1 MLDQRWRILSV
12 LFLARTAMGF
22 QFQSVASTTP
32 LLMTD
37 LHIDYGGIGSL
48 IGFYMVPGIVVAFPS
63 GLLMRRFGDKR
74 LCVAG
79 LTLMVLG
86 GILLGLGHTVAAAF
100 AGRIVSGAGSVIF
113 SLVLT
118 KMATDWF
125 AGREIIFAMGVVLAS
140 WPFGIAAGLL
150 VQPALAASEG
160 WRWVMYE
167 AAALCGIALF
177 LIIIGYRD
185 PPRAVA
191 PMAGAAR
198 LPMLPPLRQLLPT
211 TVASL
216 MWGNLN
222 LTLVLFFS
230 FAPAAMT
237 ELGLS
242 AITSAAWV
250 SAALWI
256 IMLSVPLGGLGV
268 QRSGRTD
275 AAIVVF
281 SALAGIAL
289 ALLPSRMGA
298 LAGCVVFGLAIGP
311 PAGAIMAL
319 PSRVLSPEH
328 RAGGLG
334 AFMTVYYV
342 ILSLGPALAGVLRE
356 HSGTAAAAVW
366 LASGLM
372 LSTALLMGIFNVTAK
387 GLTNQGS

>member
-1 MLDQRWRILSV
+1 
-12 LFLARTAMGF
+12 
-22 QFQSVASTTP
+22 
-32 LLMTD
+32 
-37 LHIDYGGIGSL
+37 
-48 IGFYMVPGIVVAFPS
+48 
-63 GLLMRRFGDKR
+63 MRRFGDKR

-298 LAGCVVFGLAIGP
+298 ARWLRGVRSRHRATGGRDHGAAIQGAKPGTPRGRSRCLHDRLLRDSVARPGARGRSSRTFGHGRRRGLARIR
-311 PAGAIMAL
+311 
-319 PSRVLSPEH
+319 SH
-328 RAGGLG
+328 
-334 AFMTVYYV
+334 
-342 ILSLGPALAGVLRE
+342 
-356 HSGTAAAAVW
+356 AVDRPIDGH
-366 LASGLM
+366 L
-372 LSTALLMGIFNVTAK
+372 
-387 GLTNQGS
+387 QRYR

>member
-1 MLDQRWRILSV
+1 
-12 LFLARTAMGF
+12 
-22 QFQSVASTTP
+22 
-32 LLMTD
+32 
-37 LHIDYGGIGSL
+37 
-48 IGFYMVPGIVVAFPS
+48 
-63 GLLMRRFGDKR
+63 
-74 LCVAG
+74 
-79 LTLMVLG
+79 
-86 GILLGLGHTVAAAF
+86 
-100 AGRIVSGAGSVIF
+100 VSGAGSVIF

-125 AGREIIFAMGVVLAS
+125 AGREIILAMGVVLAS

-160 WRWVMYE
+160 WRWVMYGT
-167 AAALCGIALF
+167 AALCGLALV

-185 PPRAVA
+185 PPRAAA
-191 PMAGAAR
+191 PTAGAAR
-198 LPMLPPLRQLLPT
+198 LPVLPPLRQLLPT
-211 TVASL
+211 TIASL

-222 LTLVLFFS
+222 LSLVLFFS

-242 AITSAAWV
+242 AVTSAAWV

-275 AAIVVF
+275 AAIVIF
-281 SALAGIAL
+281 SILAGIAL
-289 ALLPSRMGA
+289 ALLPSRIGA
-298 LAGCVVFGLAIGP
+298 LGGCEVFGLAIGP

-342 ILSLGPALAGVLRE
+342 VLSLGPALAGVLRE

-372 LSTALLMGIFNVTAK
+372 LSTALLMGIFNVTAR

>member
-167 AAALCGIALF
+167 AVALCGIALF

>member
-1 MLDQRWRILSV
+1 
-12 LFLARTAMGF
+12 
-22 QFQSVASTTP
+22 
-32 LLMTD
+32 
-37 LHIDYGGIGSL
+37 
-48 IGFYMVPGIVVAFPS
+48 
-63 GLLMRRFGDKR
+63 
-74 LCVAG
+74 
-79 LTLMVLG
+79 
-86 GILLGLGHTVAAAF
+86 
-100 AGRIVSGAGSVIF
+100 
-113 SLVLT
+113 
-118 KMATDWF
+118 
-125 AGREIIFAMGVVLAS
+125 
-140 WPFGIAAGLL
+140 
-150 VQPALAASEG
+150 
-160 WRWVMYE
+160 
-167 AAALCGIALF
+167 
-177 LIIIGYRD
+177 
-185 PPRAVA
+185 
-191 PMAGAAR
+191 
-198 LPMLPPLRQLLPT
+198 MLPPLRQLLPT